1 MKATVLVVEDDQTC
15 AYLVRENLQSEGYQ
29 VLLSDDGV
37 DGVQLFQ
44 KHHPDLILLD
54 LMMPRMDG
62 WETCRR
68 IREVSNVPIIMLT
81 GRRDERDKIRGLQ
94 LGADDYVVKPF
105 SMGELTAR
113 IQAVLRRHSYAAE
126 PDTVQV
132 IDNRLS
138 IDRAHNQVLVDGQ
151 AVDLSDIEYKL
162 LTCLLDQPGSVLT
175 HQALL
180 TQVWGWEYGDETG
193 YLKVYVHRL
202 RTKIEPDP
210 QSPRYI
216 LTERGR
222 GYCFQ
227 IPAHVTLNE
236 R

>member
-1 MKATVLVVEDDQTC
+1 MKATILVVEDDETC
-15 AYLVRENLQSEGYQ
+15 AYLLRENLQNEGYQ
-29 VLLSDDGV
+29 VLLSVDGV

-54 LMMPRMDG
+54 LMMPHMDG
-62 WETCRR
+62 WEACRR

-94 LGADDYVVKPF
+94 LGADDYVAKPF
-105 SMGELTAR
+105 SVAELMAR
-113 IQAVLRRHSYAAE
+113 IQAVLRRYNHSLE
-126 PDTVQV
+126 SNHVQA
-132 IDNRLS
+132 IDDRLS
-138 IDRAHNQVLVDGQ
+138 VDRARGQILVDGQ

-175 HQALL
+175 HQTLL
-180 TQVWGWEYGDETG
+180 TQVWGWEYGDESG

-210 QSPRYI
+210 QNPRYI

-227 IPAHVTLNE
+227 IPSYEGV
-236 R
+236 